1 MTSTRFPRLTAL
13 VVLAAV
19 SVLPAA
25 ACSRTGPVQP
35 YAEDATVNCP
45 GKQAL
50 TASGSTAQANAM
62 THFADAYQAACPGTT
77 LNYNANGSGAGIQE
91 FLSGKTDFGSSDSA
105 LQGDEYKAATR
116 RCGGSDAL
124 NIPIV
129 FGPIAI
135 TYNLPDINGL
145 ILDGP
150 TLAGIFSGAITRWD
164 DPAIEALNL
173 PTGRA
178 HPAPRT
184 AMPSEEIRVIHR
196 SDESG
201 TTDNF
206 QQYLQAASSGVWTRG
221 AGKTFN
227 GGVGQNARGNQGTAE
242 MVKNTPGAISYN
254 EWSSAIDQNLSTAD
268 IKTPAGITHIG
279 TDWDGRSIAP
289 VTITGQGN
297 NLVLDMTPAYT
308 PNVKFGYPIL
318 LAGYA
323 IVCSRYPDPKTGEA
337 VRSFLQ
343 SAVTVGQTDLN
354 KIGYI
359 PLPTEFQGRVAD
371 AIKSIA

>member
-1 MTSTRFPRLTAL
+1 M
-13 VVLAAV
+13 
-19 SVLPAA
+19 PA
-25 ACSRTGPVQP
+25 
-35 YAEDATVNCP
+35 
-45 GKQAL
+45 
-50 TASGSTAQANAM
+50 M
-62 THFADAYQAACPGTT
+62 
-77 LNYNANGSGAGIQE
+77 
-91 FLSGKTDFGSSDSA
+91 
-105 LQGDEYKAATR
+105 
-116 RCGGSDAL
+116 
-124 NIPIV
+124 
-129 FGPIAI
+129 
-135 TYNLPDINGL
+135 
-145 ILDGP
+145 
-150 TLAGIFSGAITRWD
+150 
-164 DPAIEALNL
+164 
-173 PTGRA
+173 
-178 HPAPRT
+178 
-184 AMPSEEIRVIHR
+184 EIRVIHR
-196 SDESG
+196 SDQSG

-254 EWSSAIDQNLSTAD
+254 EWSSAIDQNLPTAD

-323 IVCSRYPDPKTGEA
+323 IVCSRYPDAETGEA